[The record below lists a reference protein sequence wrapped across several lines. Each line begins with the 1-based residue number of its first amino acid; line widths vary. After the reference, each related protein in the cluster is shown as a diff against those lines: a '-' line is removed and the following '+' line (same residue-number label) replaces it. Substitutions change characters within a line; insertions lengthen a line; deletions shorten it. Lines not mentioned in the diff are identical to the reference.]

1 MKSLIVYYSLTN
13 GNTKRIAEMLQQA
26 TQADIA
32 EIQTVTPY
40 TGGYD
45 AVVAQGQEEVNRGYE
60 PEIQPLSVSVAD
72 YDRIFIGTPTWW
84 YTMAPAVRTFL
95 HQQNF
100 SGKTVIPF
108 MTNGGWP
115 GHTIA
120 DMKTAC
126 RGAAFAHEK
135 KFSLTPTAVTIWKP
149 RCRKSNHGL
158 LQFVQTKH
166 RRKPYE
172 NCCNYRK
179 PS

>member
-13 GNTKRIAEMLQQA
+13 GNTKHIAELLQKA
-26 TQADIA
+26 THADIA
-32 EIQTVTPY
+32 EIQTVIPY

-60 PEIQPLSVSVAD
+60 PEIQPLPVSVAD

-84 YTMAPAVRTFL
+84 YTMAPAVLTFL

-126 RGAAFAHEK
+126 RGADFAYEK
-135 KFSLTPTAVTIWKP
+135 EIQFDSNGGDHLETPMQEIQAWINAI
-149 RCRKSNHGL
+149 CADE
-158 LQFVQTKH
+158 TK
-166 RRKPYE
+166 E
-172 NCCNYRK
+172 E
-179 PS
+179 SI

>member
-60 PEIQPLSVSVAD
+60 PEIQSLSVSVAD

-95 HQQNF
+95 HGNNF
-100 SGKTVIPF
+100 DGKTVIPF

-115 GHTIA
+115 GHVIR
-120 DMKTAC
+120 DMKAAC
-126 RGAAFAHEK
+126 KGADIACEMQIQFDSEGG
-135 KFSLTPTAVTIWKP
+135 SNLVTPMKQIEQWIQNVK
-149 RCRKSNHGL
+149 CVL
-158 LQFVQTKH
+158 
-166 RRKPYE
+166 
-172 NCCNYRK
+172 
-179 PS
+179 

>member
-72 YDRIFIGTPTWW
+72 YGRIFIGTPTWW

-120 DMKTAC
+120 EMKIAC

-135 KFSLTPTAVTIWKP
+135 EIQFDSNGGDHLATPMQEIKVWIAAICADGTQEETV
-149 RCRKSNHGL
+149 
-158 LQFVQTKH
+158 
-166 RRKPYE
+166 
-172 NCCNYRK
+172 
-179 PS
+179 

>member
-60 PEIQPLSVSVAD
+60 PEIQPLLVSVAD

-135 KFSLTPTAVTIWKP
+135 EIQFDFNGGDHLETPMQEIKAWIAAICADETQEKTV
-149 RCRKSNHGL
+149 
-158 LQFVQTKH
+158 
-166 RRKPYE
+166 
-172 NCCNYRK
+172 
-179 PS
+179 

>member
-84 YTMAPAVRTFL
+84 YTSRSDIPAPAEFQRKGRDSVYDKRRMA
-95 HQQNF
+95 
-100 SGKTVIPF
+100 G
-108 MTNGGWP
+108 
-115 GHTIA
+115 A
-120 DMKTAC
+120 YDC
-126 RGAAFAHEK
+126 R
-135 KFSLTPTAVTIWKP
+135 
-149 RCRKSNHGL
+149 
-158 LQFVQTKH
+158 
-166 RRKPYE
+166 YE
-172 NCCNYRK
+172 NRLSRCCICTRK
-179 PS
+179 RNSV

>member
-100 SGKTVIPF
+100 SGKP
-108 MTNGGWP
+108 
-115 GHTIA
+115 
-120 DMKTAC
+120 
-126 RGAAFAHEK
+126 
-135 KFSLTPTAVTIWKP
+135 
-149 RCRKSNHGL
+149 
-158 LQFVQTKH
+158 
-166 RRKPYE
+166 
-172 NCCNYRK
+172 
-179 PS
+179 

>member
-1 MKSLIVYYSLTN
+1 MKSLIVYDSLTN

-115 GHTIA
+115 GHVIEDMIKECKGAEIVKPMEIKFDSQGGPVLKTSEDKINAWIA
-120 DMKTAC
+120 EIK
-126 RGAAFAHEK
+126 RN
-135 KFSLTPTAVTIWKP
+135 L
-149 RCRKSNHGL
+149 
-158 LQFVQTKH
+158 
-166 RRKPYE
+166 
-172 NCCNYRK
+172 
-179 PS
+179 